1 MSKSMELI
9 LFIGLQGSGK
19 TTFYKQKFAD
29 THLRLN
35 LDMLRTRHRE
45 QILLKACLE
54 AKQPVVIDNTNPTP
68 EDRARYIIP
77 AKAARF
83 RVVGYYFQ
91 SAIDECKRRNAQRP
105 ERQIVPLPGLMS
117 TYGKLVRP
125 TLTEGFDQ
133 LRHVRITD
141 TGQFVIEEWNDEI

>member
-1 MSKSMELI
+1 MELI

-45 QILLKACLE
+45 QILLEASLR

-68 EDRARYIIP
+68 ADRARYIIP

-83 RVVGYYFQ
+83 RVIGYYFE
-91 SAIDECKRRNAQRP
+91 SLVEECERRNAQRP
-105 ERQIVPLPGLMS
+105 TKQVVPVAGLLATHRRM
-117 TYGKLVRP
+117 VPPRMA
-125 TLTEGFDQ
+125 EGFDE
-133 LRHVRITD
+133 LWHVRIKD
-141 TGQFVIEEWNDEI
+141 GFAVEEWNEGQVQ